1 MQGNM
6 RSSASPVRMSVML
19 LLLLVSI
26 LPLTFLQFGFAR
38 PVTYAR
44 GGGRGGGGRRSPGG
58 GGGRPGGG
66 GGRPGGGGSRPHPS
80 HPISGGG
87 NRPGNGGG
95 GGGGGSGGG
104 SGGGENP
111 SYPTYC
117 CSGWYN
123 GWYNGYYGGYYTQGA
138 EYWSGIQ
145 YDLTINLS
153 PSNITTDVSGDGTY
167 SKGSTASFSAN
178 QTAITEAPGMRYVFT
193 GWSGDYT
200 GSGMNATLTM
210 DAAKTVTANYQPQ
223 YFVSVSQQPSNAP
236 TPQGGGWFNEGAT
249 TSISVPNQNVSLNAG
264 AQFVF
269 TGWTVDGNSQTGPT
283 LSLQM
288 NSPHTVVAQYTQQYY
303 LTVQSPQGI
312 TSGQG
317 WYNAGTNAPISVSTP
332 PSPMFGVNW
341 VFDGWQGSTQSSTQS
356 TTVLMNGPMTVT
368 ATWHQDSTVLYVT
381 VGAIIAIIA
390 VAAFAIIRT
399 KRKNKQIST

>member
-1 MQGNM
+1 
-6 RSSASPVRMSVML
+6 
-19 LLLLVSI
+19 
-26 LPLTFLQFGFAR
+26 
-38 PVTYAR
+38 
-44 GGGRGGGGRRSPGG
+44 
-58 GGGRPGGG
+58 
-66 GGRPGGGGSRPHPS
+66 
-80 HPISGGG
+80 
-87 NRPGNGGG
+87 
-95 GGGGGSGGG
+95 
-104 SGGGENP
+104 
-111 SYPTYC
+111 
-117 CSGWYN
+117 
-123 GWYNGYYGGYYTQGA
+123 
-138 EYWSGIQ
+138 
-145 YDLTINLS
+145 
-153 PSNITTDVSGDGTY
+153 
-167 SKGSTASFSAN
+167 
-178 QTAITEAPGMRYVFT
+178 MRYVFT